1 MAKRKKTNIN
11 PKGGKLPR
19 KGSKSSLPV
28 WLVNIQRNSWL
39 IFAVC
44 CFLYANTLTHDYAQD
59 DAIVITDN
67 MFTQQGIA
75 GIPGILQYD
84 TFYGFFK
91 EEGKAQLVA
100 GGRYR
105 PLSLLMF
112 AVEVQLFGQQ
122 PFVGHLVNI
131 LLYGFIAVLLYWLLL
146 KLLLP
151 TKSEA
156 FGYFVA
162 LVTALLFAVHPI
174 HTEVVANIKG
184 RDEILALLGGLSA
197 LYFAL
202 KAFET
207 RTNLPLILAAV
218 FFFLGLMAKENAIT
232 FLAIVPLSF
241 YFFTKAKAG
250 EIALYTAPLVV
261 ATIVFLAIRFSILGS
276 GLGEPSMELMNN
288 PFLKLEGGRYV
299 ALGFGEKMATVLFT
313 LGKYIQLLIF
323 PHPLSHD
330 YYPRQIALMAWSDW
344 QVLLSFALYLGMVIV
359 AIRGLAKKDPI
370 SFGILFYLAT
380 LSIVSN
386 ILFAVGTTMSE
397 RFMFMPS
404 IGFALVVGV
413 LLFRYLYNGKKNL
426 MPLYA
431 LLAVVLLLFSIKTIT
446 RNPVWKDNYA
456 LFLSDVEN
464 APNSAKLRNAA
475 GGELITQSQKL
486 GANQERQ
493 KNEMLTE
500 AAGHLQE
507 AIRIHPTFKNA
518 HLLLGNCYNYLK
530 QYENAVTYYQ
540 NALELDPGYEE
551 AINNLGITYRD
562 AGRYFGEEKGDLAKA
577 LSYLEKAYSMRPDEY
592 ETLRL
597 LGVAYGI
604 KGDAQKAIFY
614 FNEALKQN
622 PDDANALFN
631 LGTAY
636 LNAGKVEEGNQYHQR
651 ARTIDPNVGARE

>member
-1 MAKRKKTNIN
+1 MAKRKKKNISE
-11 PKGGKLPR
+11 KGGKPTPKGPKKRLPA
-19 KGSKSSLPV
+19 
-28 WLVNIQRNSWL
+28 WLTNVQRNSWL

-44 CFLYANTLTHDYAQD
+44 CILYANTLTHDYAQD

-67 MFTQQGIA
+67 MFTEQGIS
-75 GIPGILQYD
+75 GIPGILKYD

-105 PLSLLMF
+105 PMSLVMF
-112 AVEVQLFGQQ
+112 AIEVELFGQR
-122 PFVGHLVNI
+122 PFIGHLINV
-131 LLYGFIAVLLYWLLL
+131 LLYGLTSVLLYLLLL

-151 TKSEA
+151 TKKEA

-162 LVTALLFAVHPI
+162 LIAALLFAVHPI

-184 RDEILALLGGLSA
+184 RDEIMALLGGLAA
-197 LYFAL
+197 LYYSL
-202 KAFET
+202 KSFET
-207 RTNLPLILAAV
+207 QRILPAV
-218 FFFLGLMAKENAIT
+218 WAGLFFFLGLLAKENAIT
-232 FLAIVPLSF
+232 FLAVVPLAY
-241 YFFTKAKAG
+241 YFFTKAKPG
-250 EIALYTAPLVV
+250 EIILHTAPFVIS
-261 ATIVFLAIRFSILGS
+261 TIVFLAIRFSILGP
-276 GLGEPSMELMNN
+276 GIGEPSMELMNN

-299 ALGFGEKMATVLFT
+299 ALGFGEKMATVMYT
-313 LGKYIQLLIF
+313 LGKYVQLLVF

-344 QVLLSFALYLGMVIV
+344 QVLLSFVLYFGMVVV
-359 AIRGLAKKDPI
+359 AIRGFVKKDPI
-370 SFGILFYLAT
+370 SFGILYYLAT

-386 ILFAVGTTMSE
+386 ILFAVGTNMSE

-404 IGFALVVGV
+404 VGFALVVAT
-413 LLFRYLYNGKKNL
+413 LLFRYLFQKEQL
-426 MPLYA
+426 RT
-431 LLAVVLLLFSIKTIT
+431 VVFAIIGLVVLLFSIKTIT
-446 RNPVWKDNYA
+446 RNTVWKDNYA

-475 GGELITQSQKL
+475 GGELVTQSQKL
-486 GANQERQ
+486 GPNQENL
-493 KNEMLTE
+493 KKEMLTE

-518 HLLLGNCYNYLK
+518 YLLLGNCYNYLQ
-530 QYENAVTYYQ
+530 QYEKSVTYYEK
-540 NALELDPGYEE
+540 ALELDPGYEE
-551 AINNLGITYRD
+551 AINNLGITYRN
-562 AGRYFGEEKGDLAKA
+562 AGRFYGEEMGDLNKA
-577 LSYLEKAYSMRPDEY
+577 LEYLEKAYSMRPNEY

-604 KGDAQKAIFY
+604 RGEAQKAIFY
-614 FNEALKQN
+614 FNEALKQQ

-636 LNAGKVEEGNQYHQR
+636 LNAGEVEQGNFYHQKAR
-651 ARTIDPNVGARE
+651 AIDPDVGKN

>member
-1 MAKRKKTNIN
+1 MAKRKKKNISH
-11 PKGGKLPR
+11 KGGKPTQ
-19 KGSKSSLPV
+19 KGSKGRLPV
-28 WLVNIQRNSWL
+28 WFVNVQRNSWL

-44 CFLYANTLTHDYAQD
+44 CLLYVNTLTHDYAQD

-67 MFTQQGIA
+67 MFTQDGVA
-75 GIPGILQYD
+75 GIPGILTND

-112 AVEVQLFGQQ
+112 AVEIELFGQK
-122 PFVGHLVNI
+122 PFIGHLVNI
-131 LLYGFIAVLLYWLLL
+131 LLYGLTAVVLYLLLL

-151 TKSEA
+151 TKEEGMA
-156 FGYFVA
+156 YFVA
-162 LVTALLFAVHPI
+162 LVATLIFAVHPI

-184 RDEILALLGGLSA
+184 RDEILALLGGLAA
-197 LYFAL
+197 LYYSM

-207 RTNLPLILAAV
+207 RTILPNVLAGI
-218 FFFLGLMAKENAIT
+218 FFFLGLLAKENTIT
-232 FLAIVPLSF
+232 FLAIVPLSY
-241 YFFTKAKAG
+241 YFFTKAKTS
-250 EIALYTAPLVV
+250 EILLFTAPFV
-261 ATIVFLAIRFSILGS
+261 AAAVVFLAIRFSILGP

-299 ALGFGEKMATVLFT
+299 ALSFSEKMATVMFT
-313 LGKYIQLLIF
+313 LGKYVQLLFI

-344 QVLLSFALYLGMVIV
+344 QVLLSLVVYLGMGLV
-359 AIRGLAKKDPI
+359 AFKGFLKKDPI
-370 SFGILFYLAT
+370 SFGILYYLTT

-404 IGFALVVGV
+404 VGFALVIAV
-413 LLFRYLYNGKKNL
+413 LLFRYLVRGKQNL
-426 MPLYA
+426 TPFYA
-431 LLAVVLLLFSIKTIT
+431 LLGLVLLLYSIKTVT

-456 LFLSDVEN
+456 LFLSDVGN

-486 GANQERQ
+486 GPDQERQ

-518 HLLLGNCYNYLK
+518 YLLLGNCYNYLQ
-530 QYENAVTYYQ
+530 QYEKSVTYYEK
-540 NALELDPGYEE
+540 ALDLDPGYEE
-551 AINNLGITYRD
+551 AINNLGITYRN
-562 AGRYFGEEKGDLAKA
+562 AGRYFGEEQGNLPKA
-577 LSYLEKAYSMRPDEY
+577 LEYLEKAYSMRPNEY

-604 KGDAQKAIFY
+604 RGDAQKAIFY

-622 PDDANALFN
+622 PEDANAMFN

-636 LNAGKVEEGNQYHQR
+636 LNAGEVELGNEYHQR
-651 ARTIDPNVGARE
+651 ARLKDPNVGTN

>member
-1 MAKRKKTNIN
+1 MHKKQ
-11 PKGGKLPR
+11 LP
-19 KGSKSSLPV
+19 G
-28 WLVNIQRNSWL
+28 WLTHVNRNCWL
-39 IFAVC
+39 FFALC
-44 CFLYANTLTHDYAQD
+44 CVLYVNTLTHDYAQD

-67 MFTQQGIA
+67 MFTQDGID

-112 AVEVQLFGQQ
+112 ALEIEFFGQQ

-131 LLYGFIAVLLYWLLL
+131 LLYGLTVVVLYLLLL

-151 TKSEA
+151 NKTDS

-162 LVTALLFAVHPI
+162 LFATLLFAVHPI

-184 RDEILALLGGLSA
+184 RDEILALLGSLAA
-197 LYFAL
+197 LYYSL
-202 KAFET
+202 KAFES
-207 RTNLPLILAAV
+207 RAILPTILAGV

-232 FLAIVPLSF
+232 FLAVVPLAY

-250 EIALYTAPLVV
+250 EIALRTAPFVV
-261 ATIVFLAIRFSILGS
+261 AAIIFLAIRFSILGP

-299 ALGFGEKMATVLFT
+299 ALGFGEKMATVMFT
-313 LGKYIQLLIF
+313 LGKYIQLLFF
-323 PHPLSHD
+323 PYQLSHD
-330 YYPRQIALMAWSDW
+330 YYPRAVELMAWSDW
-344 QVLLSFALYLGMVIV
+344 QVLLSLALYVAMIVIAV
-359 AIRGLAKKDPI
+359 RGFFKKDPI
-370 SFGILFYLAT
+370 SFGILYYLAT

-386 ILFAVGTTMSE
+386 ILFAVGTNMSE

-404 IGFALVVGV
+404 VGFALV
-413 LLFRYLYNGKKNL
+413 LAILAYRYLHAEQKDQIASYI
-426 MPLYA
+426 
-431 LLAVVLLLFSIKTIT
+431 LLAVALLFSVKTVT
-446 RNPVWKDNYA
+446 RNPVWQDNYT
-456 LFLSDVEN
+456 LFLTDVHHT
-464 APNSAKLRNAA
+464 PNSAKLRNAA

-486 GANQERQ
+486 DDSQEARKNQ
-493 KNEMLTE
+493 MLTE

-518 HLLLGNCYNYLK
+518 YLLLGNCHNYLK
-530 QYENAVTYYQ
+530 QYEKSVTYYEK
-540 NALELDPGYEE
+540 ALDLDPGYQE

-562 AGRYFGEEKGDLAKA
+562 AGRYYGEQQGDLNKA
-577 LSYLEKAYSMRPDEY
+577 LEYLEKAYSMRPEEY

-604 KGDAQKAIFY
+604 QGNSQKAIFF

-636 LNAGKVEEGNQYHQR
+636 LNAGQAEKASEYHQR
-651 ARTIDPNVGARE
+651 ARAIDPNVGNR